1 MEFKHR
7 DDEFIEQRI
16 EKVVFIE
23 TKQYKELTEGPVY
36 GKYFEEDIIW
46 AR

>member
-23 TKQYKELTEGPVY
+23 TKQYNGINGRPCLWQV
-36 GKYFEEDIIW
+36 F
-46 AR
+46 